1 MGIYTKYFSD
11 IEFEV
16 IIPSFIAGKETK
28 RLPFKIHQVDF
39 YPFDMNNKKRNAS
52 NKRILKILKKSQPDI
67 VLFGYLRSH
76 PEVGLIHKKK
86 YPLTKWGIFI
96 HAKEAI
102 IDSCIVKTNNLLGRY
117 QRGYT
122 QREAFFYK
130 KILKEADFLFAVSNF
145 SRNLLLKQGI
155 RRRIGVLYPPLNKEK
170 IKKINGAKKILGLQK
185 KLVML
190 SVGRLIKRKNQ
201 QKIINIMP
209 SLLKKFPQL
218 HYLIVGDGPEKE
230 NLQKLVTIHN
240 LKKNISIFDKVDD
253 KDLSLF
259 YSACDIFVL
268 PCKFIKPNEVEGF
281 GIVFIEAGA
290 YGKPVIGGRTG
301 GIVEAIIH
309 KKTGYL
315 VDSSSSKDILKRITR
330 LLNSNDLRK
339 KMGKNGRHRANKE
352 FNDKKDNLLLNQFTA
367 NNSQKLSPH

>member
-1 MGIYTKYFSD
+1 
-11 IEFEV
+11 
-16 IIPSFIAGKETK
+16 
-28 RLPFKIHQVDF
+28 
-39 YPFDMNNKKRNAS
+39 MNNKKRNAS